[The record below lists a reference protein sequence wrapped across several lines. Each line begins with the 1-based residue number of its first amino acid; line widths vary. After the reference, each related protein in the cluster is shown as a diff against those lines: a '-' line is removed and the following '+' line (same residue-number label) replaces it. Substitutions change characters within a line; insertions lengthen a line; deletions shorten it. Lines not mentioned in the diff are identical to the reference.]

1 MNAVLKGFGA
11 LFTVEI
17 ALCILIGA
25 AVGMLVGAF
34 PGISATMAIALASAF
49 TLTMDPLPGLA
60 VLLTILV
67 AAQFGDRV
75 PAILINT
82 PGTPASIATTFDG
95 YALAKQG
102 KAGIALTAS
111 AYASAIGGL
120 VGIAVLMAA
129 AVPLSEFALEFGSPE
144 MFALMVFGLTMMIE
158 VSGGRIVMGLIA
170 GLFGLAL
177 GTIGRDPLDGSDRF
191 TFGIPQL
198 VEGIPFIAVII
209 GLFGIAEVF
218 NQMVERGHAHGRAV
232 RSFGRWWPNR
242 AENRSMIKP
251 IAVGSAVG
259 TVVGILP
266 AAGGDIGGIVAW
278 DQARRLSR
286 EPQKFGKGSL
296 EGLAAADSS
305 SNAGVGGSVL
315 TTLALGVPGDSV
327 MAVMLGSMIIWGIQP
342 GPSLFSQ
349 QPDLVYSI
357 AGIMIVATLLTLGI
371 SLLRMRGVAKLLEL
385 PTRFLW
391 VVVVT
396 FCVVGTY
403 AVNNSVFDVGLMLL
417 FGVVGLLFRRFGIPA
432 GPVVLGLILGPLAER
447 NFRRSMELGGLETIY
462 TSPIAV
468 FLIVAAVLALVVPRV
483 RARMKARRHP
493 DRSGDKVKGR
503 TAADWSV
510 TDPDAGDPPAMA
522 DRPATGDR
530 RPDTDDPGTPR
541 PPSGTN
547 A

>member
-1 MNAVLKGFGA
+1 MNAVVEGFGA
-11 LFTVEI
+11 LLTLEI
-17 ALCILIGA
+17 AFCVLIGA
-25 AVGMLVGAF
+25 AIGMLVGAF
-34 PGISATMAIALASAF
+34 PGITATMAVALASAF
-49 TLTMDPLPGLA
+49 TLTMDPVPGLA
-60 VLLTILV
+60 VLLTILI

-95 YALAKQG
+95 YALARQG

-111 AYASAIGGL
+111 AYASAIGGF
-120 VGIAVLMAA
+120 VGIAVLMFAA
-129 AVPLSEFALEFGSPE
+129 IPLSGLAVEFGSPE
-144 MFALMVFGLTMMIE
+144 MFALVVFGLTMMIE
-158 VSGGRIVMGLIA
+158 VSGGRIVKGLIA

-218 NQMVERGHAHGRAV
+218 GQMLERAHAKGRAV
-232 RSFGRWWPNR
+232 ETFGRWWPNR
-242 AENRSMIKP
+242 SELRGMVKP
-251 IAVGSAVG
+251 VAVGSTVG
-259 TVVGILP
+259 TVVGVLP

-278 DQARRLSR
+278 NQAKKVSKQP
-286 EPQKFGKGSL
+286 EKFGKGSL
-296 EGLAAADSS
+296 EGLTAADSS

-342 GPSLFSQ
+342 GPTLFSQ

-357 AGIMIVATLLTLGI
+357 AGIMLFATVLTLGL

-385 PTRFLW
+385 PNRFLW
-391 VVVVT
+391 VVILT

-403 AVNNSVFDVGLMLL
+403 AVNNSVFDVGLMIL
-417 FGVVGLLFRRFGIPA
+417 FGIVGLLFRRFGFPA

-468 FLIVAAVLALVVPRV
+468 LLIVAAVLAVAVPRI
-483 RARMKARRHP
+483 RARLKARRP
-493 DRSGDKVKGR
+493 EPQKADPADDDR
-503 TAADWSV
+503 T
-510 TDPDAGDPPAMA
+510 P
-522 DRPATGDR
+522 TGVN
-530 RPDTDDPGTPR
+530 G
-541 PPSGTN
+541 
-547 A
+547 

>member
-1 MNAVLKGFGA
+1 MNALLEGFGA
-11 LFTVEI
+11 LFTLQI
-17 ALCILIGA
+17 ALCILAGA
-25 AVGMLVGAF
+25 AIGMLVGAF
-34 PGISATMAIALASAF
+34 PGISATMAVALASAF
-49 TLTMDPLPGLA
+49 TLTMEPLPGLA

-67 AAQFGDRV
+67 AAQFGDRI

-95 YALAKQG
+95 YALARQG
-102 KAGIALTAS
+102 KAGLALTAS

-129 AVPLSEFALEFGSPE
+129 AVPLSNLALEFGSPE
-144 MFALMVFGLTMMIE
+144 MFALVVFGLTMMIE
-158 VSGGRIVMGLIA
+158 VSGGKIVKGLIA
-170 GLFGLAL
+170 GMFGLAL
-177 GTIGRDPLDGSDRF
+177 GAIGRDPLDGSDRF

-209 GLFGIAEVF
+209 GLFGITEVF
-218 NQMVERGHAHGRAV
+218 SQMVERGHAQQEAV
-232 RSFGRWWPNR
+232 RSFGRWWPNK
-242 AENRSMIKP
+242 AENRAMIKP
-251 IAVGSAVG
+251 VAVGSAVG

-266 AAGGDIGGIVAW
+266 AAGGGIGGIVAW
-278 DQARRLSR
+278 DQARRVSK
-286 EPQKFGKGSL
+286 EPELFGKGSL
-296 EGLAAADSS
+296 EGLTAADSS

-349 QPDLVYSI
+349 HPDLVYSI
-357 AGIMIVATLLTLGI
+357 SGILIFATLLTLGL

-396 FCVVGTY
+396 FCIVGTY

-417 FGVVGLLFRRFGIPA
+417 FGVIGLLFRRFGIPA
-432 GPVVLGLILGPLAER
+432 GPIVLGLILGPLAER

-468 FLIVAAVLALVVPRV
+468 FLIVAAVLAIAVPRI
-483 RARMKARRHP
+483 RSGMKARN
-493 DRSGDKVKGR
+493 
-503 TAADWSV
+503 
-510 TDPDAGDPPAMA
+510 
-522 DRPATGDR
+522 RPS
-530 RPDTDDPGTPR
+530 PPGTPEPR
-541 PPSGTN
+541 QAAGVGS
-547 A
+547 

>member
-1 MNAVLKGFGA
+1 MNAMVEGFGA
-11 LFTVEI
+11 LFTLEI
-17 ALCILIGA
+17 AFCVVIGA
-25 AVGMLVGAF
+25 AIGMLVGAF
-34 PGISATMAIALASAF
+34 PGITATMAVALASAF
-49 TLTMDPLPGLA
+49 TLTMDPVPGLA
-60 VLLTILV
+60 VLLTILI

-95 YALAKQG
+95 YALARQG

-111 AYASAIGGL
+111 AYASAIGGF
-120 VGIAVLMAA
+120 VGIAVLMFA
-129 AVPLSEFALEFGSPE
+129 AVPLSGLAVEFGSPE
-144 MFALMVFGLTMMIE
+144 MFALVVFGLTMMIE
-158 VSGGRIVMGLIA
+158 VSGGRIVKGLIA

-218 NQMVERGHAHGRAV
+218 GQMLERAHAKGRAV
-232 RSFGRWWPNR
+232 ETFGRWWPNR
-242 AENRSMIKP
+242 SELRGMVKP
-251 IAVGSAVG
+251 VAVGSTVG
-259 TVVGILP
+259 TVVGVLP

-278 DQARRLSR
+278 NQAKKVSKQP
-286 EPQKFGKGSL
+286 EKFGKGSL
-296 EGLAAADSS
+296 EGLTAADSS

-342 GPSLFSQ
+342 GPTLFSQ

-357 AGIMIVATLLTLGI
+357 AGIMLFATVLTLGL

-385 PTRFLW
+385 PNRFLW
-391 VVVVT
+391 VVILT

-403 AVNNSVFDVGLMLL
+403 AVNNSVFDVGLMIL
-417 FGVVGLLFRRFGIPA
+417 FGIVGLLFRRFGFPA

-447 NFRRSMELGGLETIY
+447 NFRRSMELGGMETIY

-468 FLIVAAVLALVVPRV
+468 LLIVAAVLAVAVPRI
-483 RARMKARRHP
+483 RARLKARRQEP
-493 DRSGDKVKGR
+493 QKANPADDDR
-503 TAADWSV
+503 T
-510 TDPDAGDPPAMA
+510 P
-522 DRPATGDR
+522 TGVN
-530 RPDTDDPGTPR
+530 G
-541 PPSGTN
+541 
-547 A
+547 

>member
-1 MNAVLKGFGA
+1 MNALLEGFGA
-11 LFTVEI
+11 LFTLQI
-17 ALCILIGA
+17 ALCILAGS

-34 PGISATMAIALASAF
+34 PGISATMAVALASAF

-95 YALAKQG
+95 YALARQG
-102 KAGIALTAS
+102 KAGIALTSS
-111 AYASAIGGL
+111 AYASAIGGF
-120 VGIAVLMAA
+120 VGIGVLMAA
-129 AVPLSEFALEFGSPE
+129 AIPLSELALEFGSPE
-144 MFALMVFGLTMMIE
+144 MFALVVFGLTMMIE
-158 VSGGRIVMGLIA
+158 VSGGKIVKGMIA

-191 TFGIPQL
+191 TFGVPEL

-209 GLFGIAEVF
+209 GLFGITEVF
-218 NQMVERGHAHGRAV
+218 SQIIEREHAHGRAV
-232 RSFGRWWPNR
+232 TSFGRWWPNK
-242 AENRSMIKP
+242 AENKAMVKP
-251 IAVGSAVG
+251 VAIGSAVG

-278 DQARRLSR
+278 DQARRFSK
-286 EPQKFGKGSL
+286 EPELFGKGSL
-296 EGLAAADSS
+296 EGLTAADSS

-357 AGIMIVATLLTLGI
+357 AGIMLLATVLTLII
-371 SLLRMRGVAKLLEL
+371 SLLRMRGVAKLLDL
-385 PTRFLW
+385 PSKYLW

-396 FCVVGTY
+396 FCLVGTY
-403 AVNNSVFDVGLMLL
+403 AVNNSVFDVGMMVL
-417 FGVVGLLFRRFGIPA
+417 FGIIGLFFRRFGFPA

-468 FLIVAAVLALVVPRV
+468 VLIVAAVLALAVPRI
-483 RARMKARRHP
+483 RTRMKARR
-493 DRSGDKVKGR
+493 
-503 TAADWSV
+503 AN
-510 TDPDAGDPPAMA
+510 A
-522 DRPATGDR
+522 DRTGV
-530 RPDTDDPGTPR
+530 DTGV
-541 PPSGTN
+541 N

>member
-1 MNAVLKGFGA
+1 MTALLEGFGA
-11 LFTVEI
+11 LFTLEI
-17 ALCILIGA
+17 GLCILVGA

-34 PGISATMAIALASAF
+34 PGISATMAVALASAF
-49 TLTMDPLPGLA
+49 TLTMEPLPGLA

-95 YALAKQG
+95 YALARQG
-102 KAGIALTAS
+102 KAGIALTSS
-111 AYASAIGGL
+111 AYASAIGGF

-129 AVPLSEFALEFGSPE
+129 AIPLSELALEFGSPE
-144 MFALMVFGLTMMIE
+144 MFALVVFGLTMMIE
-158 VSGGRIVMGLIA
+158 VSGGRIVKGLIA

-177 GTIGRDPLDGSDRF
+177 GTIGRDPLDGTDRF

-198 VEGIPFIAVII
+198 VDGIPFIAVII
-209 GLFGIAEVF
+209 GLFGITEVF
-218 NQMVERGHAHGRAV
+218 SQMLERGHTHSKAV
-232 RSFGRWWPNR
+232 TSFGRWWPNR
-242 AENRSMIKP
+242 EENRAMVKP
-251 IAVGSAVG
+251 VAIGSAVG

-278 DQARRLSR
+278 DQARRFSKQPEL
-286 EPQKFGKGSL
+286 FGKGSL
-296 EGLAAADSS
+296 EGLTAADSS

-357 AGIMIVATLLTLGI
+357 AGIMILATVLTLVI

-385 PTRFLW
+385 PSKYLW

-396 FCVVGTY
+396 FCIVGTY
-403 AVNNSVFDVGLMLL
+403 AVNNSVFDVGMMVL
-417 FGVVGLLFRRFGIPA
+417 FGIIGLLFRRFGFPA

-447 NFRRSMELGGLETIY
+447 NFRRSMEIGGLETIY

-468 FLIVAAVLALVVPRV
+468 FLIVAAVLALAVPRI
-483 RARMKARRHP
+483 RSRMKARR
-493 DRSGDKVKGR
+493 G
-503 TAADWSV
+503 
-510 TDPDAGDPPAMA
+510 
-522 DRPATGDR
+522 TGVR
-530 RPDTDDPGTPR
+530 V
-541 PPSGTN
+541 
-547 A
+547 

>member
-1 MNAVLKGFGA
+1 MNAVVEGFGA
-11 LFTVEI
+11 LLTLEI
-17 ALCILIGA
+17 AFCVVIGA
-25 AVGMLVGAF
+25 AIGMLVGAF
-34 PGISATMAIALASAF
+34 PGVTATMAVALASAF
-49 TLTMDPLPGLA
+49 TLTMDPVPGLA
-60 VLLTILV
+60 VLLTILI

-95 YALAKQG
+95 YALARQG

-111 AYASAIGGL
+111 AYASAIGGF
-120 VGIAVLMAA
+120 VGIAVLMFA
-129 AVPLSEFALEFGSPE
+129 AVPLSGLAVEFGSPE
-144 MFALMVFGLTMMIE
+144 MFALVVFGLTMMIE
-158 VSGGRIVMGLIA
+158 VSGGKIVKGLIA

-218 NQMVERGHAHGRAV
+218 GQMLERAHAKGRAV
-232 RSFGRWWPNR
+232 ETFGRWWPNR
-242 AENRSMIKP
+242 SELRGMVKP
-251 IAVGSAVG
+251 VAVGSTVG
-259 TVVGILP
+259 TVVGVLP

-278 DQARRLSR
+278 NQAKKVSKQP
-286 EPQKFGKGSL
+286 EKFGKGSL
-296 EGLAAADSS
+296 EGLTAADSS

-342 GPSLFSQ
+342 GPTLFSQ

-357 AGIMIVATLLTLGI
+357 AGIMLFATVLTLGL

-385 PTRFLW
+385 PNRFLW
-391 VVVVT
+391 VVILT

-403 AVNNSVFDVGLMLL
+403 AVNNSVFDVGLMIL
-417 FGVVGLLFRRFGIPA
+417 FGVVGLLFRRFGFPA

-468 FLIVAAVLALVVPRV
+468 VLIVAAVLAVAVPRI
-483 RARMKARRHP
+483 RARLKARRP
-493 DRSGDKVKGR
+493 EPQKADPADDDR
-503 TAADWSV
+503 T
-510 TDPDAGDPPAMA
+510 P
-522 DRPATGDR
+522 TGVN
-530 RPDTDDPGTPR
+530 G
-541 PPSGTN
+541 
-547 A
+547 

>member
-1 MNAVLKGFGA
+1 MTALLEGFSA
-11 LFTVEI
+11 LFTLQI
-17 ALCILIGA
+17 TLCVLIGA
-25 AVGMLVGAF
+25 AIGMLVGAF
-34 PGISATMAIALASAF
+34 PGISATMAVALASAF
-49 TLTMDPLPGLA
+49 TLTMEPLPGLA

-95 YALAKQG
+95 YALARQG
-102 KAGIALTAS
+102 KAGIALTSS
-111 AYASAIGGL
+111 AYASAIGGF

-129 AVPLSEFALEFGSPE
+129 AIPLSELALEFGSPE
-144 MFALMVFGLTMMIE
+144 MFALVVFGLTMMIE
-158 VSGGRIVMGLIA
+158 VSGGKIVKGLIA

-198 VEGIPFIAVII
+198 VEGVPFIAVII
-209 GLFGIAEVF
+209 GLFGITEVF
-218 NQMVERGHAHGRAV
+218 NQMVEREHPHGRAV
-232 RSFGRWWPNR
+232 TSFGRWWPNR
-242 AENRSMIKP
+242 AENKAMVKP
-251 IAVGSAVG
+251 VAIGSAVG

-278 DQARRLSR
+278 DQARRFSKQPEL
-286 EPQKFGKGSL
+286 FGKGSL
-296 EGLAAADSS
+296 EGLTAADSS

-357 AGIMIVATLLTLGI
+357 AGIMIFATVLTLVI
-371 SLLRMRGVAKLLEL
+371 SLLRMRGVVKLLDL
-385 PTRFLW
+385 PSKYLW

-396 FCVVGTY
+396 FCIVGTY
-403 AVNNSVFDVGLMLL
+403 AVNNSVFDVGMMVL
-417 FGVVGLLFRRFGIPA
+417 FGVIGLLFRRFGFPA
-432 GPVVLGLILGPLAER
+432 GPIVLGLILGPLAER
-447 NFRRSMELGGLETIY
+447 NFRRSMEIGGLETIY

-468 FLIVAAVLALVVPRV
+468 FLIVAAVLALAVPRI
-483 RARMKARRHP
+483 RSRMKARR
-493 DRSGDKVKGR
+493 G
-503 TAADWSV
+503 
-510 TDPDAGDPPAMA
+510 AGVSA
-522 DRPATGDR
+522 
-530 RPDTDDPGTPR
+530 
-541 PPSGTN
+541 
-547 A
+547 

>member
-1 MNAVLKGFGA
+1 MTALFEGFGA
-11 LFTVEI
+11 LFSVQI
-17 ALCILIGA
+17 ALCVLVGA
-25 AVGMLVGAF
+25 AIGMLVGAF
-34 PGISATMAIALASAF
+34 PGISATMAVALASAF

-120 VGIAVLMAA
+120 VGILVLMGAA
-129 AVPLSEFALEFGSPE
+129 IPLSELALEFGSPE
-144 MFALMVFGLTMMIE
+144 MFALVVFGLTMMIE
-158 VSGGRIVMGLIA
+158 VSGGKIVKGLIA

-191 TFGIPQL
+191 TFGMAQL

-209 GLFGIAEVF
+209 GLFGITEVF
-218 NQMVERGHAHGRAV
+218 SQMLERTHTHSRAV
-232 RSFGRWWPNR
+232 TSFGRWWPNR
-242 AENRSMIKP
+242 AENKAMVKP
-251 IAVGSAVG
+251 VAIGSAVG

-278 DQARRLSR
+278 DQARRFSK
-286 EPQKFGKGSL
+286 EPELFGKGSL
-296 EGLAAADSS
+296 EGLTAADSS

-342 GPSLFSQ
+342 GPSLFAQ
-349 QPDLVYSI
+349 HPDLVYSI
-357 AGIMIVATLLTLGI
+357 AGILLVSTAITLAI

-385 PTRFLW
+385 PSKYLW

-396 FCVVGTY
+396 FCIVGTY
-403 AVNNSVFDVGLMLL
+403 AVNNSVFDVGMMVL
-417 FGVVGLLFRRFGIPA
+417 FGIIGLLFRRFGFPA

-447 NFRRSMELGGLETIY
+447 NFRRSMEIGGLETIY

-468 FLIVAAVLALVVPRV
+468 FLIIAAVLALAVPRI
-483 RARMKARRHP
+483 RARLKARNG
-493 DRSGDKVKGR
+493 SGV
-503 TAADWSV
+503 
-510 TDPDAGDPPAMA
+510 
-522 DRPATGDR
+522 
-530 RPDTDDPGTPR
+530 
-541 PPSGTN
+541 SGMS

>member
-1 MNAVLKGFGA
+1 MSALLEGFGA
-11 LFTVEI
+11 LLVVEI
-17 ALCILIGA
+17 GLCIVVGSLI
-25 AVGMLVGAF
+25 GMLVGAF

-60 VLLTILV
+60 ILLTILV

-120 VGIAVLMAA
+120 IGIAVLMLA
-129 AVPLSEFALEFGSPE
+129 AVPLSSLALEFGSPE
-144 MFALMVFGLTMMIE
+144 MFALVVFALTMMVE
-158 VSGGRIVMGLIA
+158 VSGGKIVKGLLA

-177 GTIGRDPLDGSDRF
+177 GTVGRDPLDGSDRF
-191 TFGIPQL
+191 TFGVDAL
-198 VEGIPFIAVII
+198 GEGIPFIAVII
-209 GLFGIAEVF
+209 GLFGITEVF
-218 NQMVERGHAHGRAV
+218 NQMLERGHGHV
-232 RSFGRWWPNR
+232 EPVKSFGRWWPNR
-242 AENRSMIKP
+242 AENRAMIKP

-278 DQARRLSR
+278 DQARRVSK
-286 EPQKFGKGSL
+286 EPELFGKGSL
-296 EGLAAADSS
+296 EGLTAADSS

-327 MAVMLGSMIIWGIQP
+327 MAVVLGSMIIWGIQP

-357 AGIMIVATLLTLGI
+357 AGIMIVATLLTLVI
-371 SLLRMRGVAKLLEL
+371 SLLRMRAVVKLLDL
-385 PTRFLW
+385 PTRYLW
-391 VVVVT
+391 VVIVT
-396 FCVVGTY
+396 FCIVGTY
-403 AVNNSVFDVGLMLL
+403 AVSNSVFDVGFMLL
-417 FGVVGLLFRRFGIPA
+417 FGVVGLLIRRFGFPA

-447 NFRRSMELGGLETIY
+447 NFRRSMEIGGLETVY

-468 FLIVAAVLALVVPRV
+468 VLIVGAVLALAVPRI
-483 RARMKARRHP
+483 RSRRKARRAE
-493 DRSGDKVKGR
+493 RVS
-503 TAADWSV
+503 A
-510 TDPDAGDPPAMA
+510 
-522 DRPATGDR
+522 
-530 RPDTDDPGTPR
+530 
-541 PPSGTN
+541 
-547 A
+547 

>member
-1 MNAVLKGFGA
+1 MNAVLEGFGA
-11 LFTVEI
+11 LFTMQI
-17 ALCILIGA
+17 ALCILAGA

-34 PGISATMAIALASAF
+34 PGISATMAVALASAF

-95 YALAKQG
+95 YALARQG
-102 KAGIALTAS
+102 KAGIALTSS
-111 AYASAIGGL
+111 AYASAIGGF
-120 VGIAVLMAA
+120 VGIAVLMVA
-129 AVPLSEFALEFGSPE
+129 AVPLSELALEFGSPE
-144 MFALMVFGLTMMIE
+144 MFALVVFGLTMMIE
-158 VSGGRIVMGLIA
+158 VSGGKIVKGLIA

-191 TFGIPQL
+191 TFGIPEL

-209 GLFGIAEVF
+209 GLFGITEVF
-218 NQMVERGHAHGRAV
+218 NQMVERGHTHQAAV
-232 RSFGRWWPNR
+232 TAFGRWWPNK
-242 AENRSMIKP
+242 AENRAMIKP
-251 IAVGSAVG
+251 VAIGSAVG

-278 DQARRLSR
+278 DQARRFSK
-286 EPQKFGKGSL
+286 EPELFGKGSL
-296 EGLAAADSS
+296 EGLTAADSS

-357 AGIMIVATLLTLGI
+357 AGIMLFATVLTLAI
-371 SLLRMRGVAKLLEL
+371 SLLRMRGVAKLLDL
-385 PTRFLW
+385 PSKYLW
-391 VVVVT
+391 VVIVT
-396 FCVVGTY
+396 FCIVGTF
-403 AVNNSVFDVGLMLL
+403 AVNNSVFDVGMMVL
-417 FGVVGLLFRRFGIPA
+417 FGIVGLLFRRFGFPA

-447 NFRRSMELGGLETIY
+447 NFRRSMEIGGLETIY

-468 FLIVAAVLALVVPRV
+468 FLIVAAVLALAVPRI
-483 RARMKARRHP
+483 RTRMKARKAGATEP
-493 DRSGDKVKGR
+493 AESTR
-503 TAADWSV
+503 TPV
-510 TDPDAGDPPAMA
+510 
-522 DRPATGDR
+522 
-530 RPDTDDPGTPR
+530 
-541 PPSGTN
+541 
-547 A
+547 

>member
-1 MNAVLKGFGA
+1 MNALIDGFGA
-11 LFTVEI
+11 LFT
-17 ALCILIGA
+17 LQIGA
-25 AVGMLVGAF
+25 CVLVGAAIGMLVGAF
-34 PGISATMAIALASAF
+34 PGISATMAVALASAF

-95 YALAKQG
+95 YALARQG

-120 VGIAVLMAA
+120 FGIAVLMAA
-129 AVPLSEFALEFGSPE
+129 AVPLSNLALEFGSPE
-144 MFALMVFGLTMMIE
+144 MFALVVFGLTMMIE
-158 VSGGRIVMGLIA
+158 VSGGKIVKGLLA

-198 VEGIPFIAVII
+198 VEGIPFVAVII
-209 GLFGIAEVF
+209 GLFGITEVF
-218 NQMVERGHAHGRAV
+218 TQMVERGHAQQAAI

-242 AENRSMIKP
+242 AENRAMIKP
-251 IAVGSAVG
+251 VAVGSVVG

-278 DQARRLSR
+278 DQARRVSKQPEL
-286 EPQKFGKGSL
+286 FGKGSL
-296 EGLAAADSS
+296 EGLTAADSS

-349 QPDLVYSI
+349 RPDLVYSI
-357 AGIMIVATLLTLGI
+357 AGILIFATLLTLGL

-385 PTRFLW
+385 PARFLW

-396 FCVVGTY
+396 FCMVGTY
-403 AVNNSVFDVGLMLL
+403 AVNNSVFDVGVMLV
-417 FGVVGLLFRRFGIPA
+417 FGVIGLLLRRSGVPA
-432 GPVVLGLILGPLAER
+432 GPIVLGLILGPLAER

-468 FLIVAAVLALVVPRV
+468 GLLVAAVLALTVPRI
-483 RARMKARRHP
+483 RRRLKSRNRPSPP
-493 DRSGDKVKGR
+493 DS
-503 TAADWSV
+503 
-510 TDPDAGDPPAMA
+510 A
-522 DRPATGDR
+522 DRPAPATVAR
-530 RPDTDDPGTPR
+530 
-541 PPSGTN
+541 
-547 A
+547 

>member
-1 MNAVLKGFGA
+1 MNGLVEGFGN
-11 LFTVEI
+11 LFTGEI
-17 ALCILIGA
+17 GICILLGA
-25 AVGMLVGAF
+25 LIGMLVGAF

-67 AAQFGDRV
+67 AAQFGDRI

-120 VGIAVLMAA
+120 VGIAVLMIAA
-129 AVPLSEFALEFGSPE
+129 IPLSELALEFGSPE
-144 MFALMVFGLTMMIE
+144 MFALVLFALTMMIE
-158 VSGGRIVMGLIA
+158 VSGGKIIKGLIA

-191 TFGIPQL
+191 TFGVAAL
-198 VEGIPFIAVII
+198 GDGIPFIAVII
-209 GLFGIAEVF
+209 GLFGITEIF
-218 NQMVERGHAHGRAV
+218 SQMAERGHAHAEPV
-232 RSFGRWWPNR
+232 KSFGRWWPNR
-242 AENRSMIKP
+242 AENRAMIKP
-251 IAVGSAVG
+251 IAMGSAVG

-278 DQARRLSR
+278 DQARRISK
-286 EPQKFGKGSL
+286 EPELFGKGSL
-296 EGLAAADSS
+296 EGLTAADSS

-327 MAVMLGSMIIWGIQP
+327 MAVMLGSMIVWGIQP
-342 GPSLFSQ
+342 GPSLFAT

-357 AGIMIVATLLTLGI
+357 AGIMIVATLLTLVI
-371 SLLRMRGVAKLLEL
+371 SLLRMRGVVKLLEL
-385 PTRFLW
+385 PSRFLW

-396 FCVVGTY
+396 FCIVGTY
-403 AVNNSVFDVGLMLL
+403 AVNNSVFDVGLMIL
-417 FGVVGLLFRRFGIPA
+417 FGVIGLLLRRFGFPA
-432 GPVVLGLILGPLAER
+432 GPIVLGLILGPLAER
-447 NFRRSMELGGLETIY
+447 NFRRSMEIGGLETIY

-468 FLIVAAVLALVVPRV
+468 VLIVLAVLALAVPRI
-483 RARMKARRHP
+483 RARRKSRRAERVH
-493 DRSGDKVKGR
+493 V
-503 TAADWSV
+503 
-510 TDPDAGDPPAMA
+510 
-522 DRPATGDR
+522 
-530 RPDTDDPGTPR
+530 
-541 PPSGTN
+541 
-547 A
+547 